1 MILTETDRMRI
12 AEAVEQSEKTSS
24 AEIVCMISPSA
35 SEYRFTPIL
44 WASMIALMMPW
55 PFWWFTQIDISR
67 ILLAQ
72 LVLFCALVFLLSHRK
87 IRVWLTPKGVRR
99 ADVERMAEHQFKLIG
114 IARTKRRAGI
124 LLYVSVAERV
134 AVVLPDETVS
144 NVLTLDASQE
154 VLAALTKH
162 LKSNEPAEG
171 FLAAIAILS
180 EKLSIALPAIQGL
193 SNELANS
200 VIEIST

>member
-1 MILTETDRMRI
+1 MILSETDRQRI
-12 AEAVEQSEKTSS
+12 AEAVERSEKTSS

-35 SEYRFTPIL
+35 SEYRFTPVL
-44 WASMIALMMPW
+44 WASMSALMMPW

-67 ILLAQ
+67 ILLSQ
-72 LVLFCALVFLLSHRK
+72 LVLFCALLFLLSHKR

-99 ADVERMAEHQFKLIG
+99 LDVERMAEHQFRLIG

-134 AVVLPDETVS
+134 AVVLPDETVR
-144 NVLTLDASQE
+144 NVLTLDASQDA
-154 VLAALTKH
+154 LAALTKY

-171 FLAAIAILS
+171 FLAAISILS
-180 EKLSIALPAIQGL
+180 EKLSIALPATQG
-193 SNELANS
+193 SGNELANA
-200 VIEIST
+200 VIEV

>member
-1 MILTETDRMRI
+1 MILNETDRTRI
-12 AEAVEQSEKTSS
+12 AQAVEQSEKKSS
-24 AEIVCMISPSA
+24 AEIVCMVSPSA
-35 SEYRFTPIL
+35 SEYRFTPVL
-44 WASMIALMMPW
+44 WSSMIALMMPW

-72 LVLFCALVFLLSHRK
+72 LVLFCALLFLLSHRRM
-87 IRVWLTPKGVRR
+87 RVWLTPKGVRR

-134 AVVLPDETVS
+134 AVVLPDETVN
-144 NVLTLDASQE
+144 NVLTLEASQE
-154 VLAALTKH
+154 ALAALTKN
-162 LKSNEPAEG
+162 LKSNQPAEG

-180 EKLSIALPAIQGL
+180 EKLELALPASGEAE
-193 SNELANS
+193 NELSNS
-200 VIEIST
+200 VIEI